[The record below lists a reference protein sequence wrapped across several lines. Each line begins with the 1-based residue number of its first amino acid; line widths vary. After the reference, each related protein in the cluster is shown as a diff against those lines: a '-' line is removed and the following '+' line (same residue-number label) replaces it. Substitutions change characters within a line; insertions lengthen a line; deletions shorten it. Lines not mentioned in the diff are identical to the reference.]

1 MPKQSSKKKNPKKL
15 PKMLLAYL
23 LAITEL
29 DNTAEAKDWMASMPY
44 SVRDTLG
51 VKRDMILHPNNVMTS
66 LRNNSENTNNSPS
79 LHRLHETRTLTQAN
93 LNRLRQNEQNTST
106 RQSKK
111 RTKQQTKSKSKR
123 RKPGKH

>member
-1 MPKQSSKKKNPKKL
+1 MTKKNSTMTKKKS
-15 PKMLLAYL
+15 KMLLL
-23 LAITEL
+23 SMLATANL
-29 DNTAEAKDWMASMPY
+29 ADDAEARDWVGKMPY
-44 SVRDTLG
+44 SVRG
-51 VKRDMILHPNNVMTS
+51 AFGIKREVMIHPNNVMTS